1 MYVMVKQKGQT
12 LVEMIVVVGVIVLL
26 TTGIVA
32 GTTASLS
39 RTEALRVRSE
49 ALTHT
54 QTGIE
59 LARKIR
65 DDGWNAFWL
74 MGSAGGTVY
83 CVNSAG
89 VWSGAPC
96 GVNIDGIFTRSV
108 TLQTTSSPGE
118 PTMIVT
124 SNVIWGDIADPSN
137 DVQLKT
143 YLTQWK

>member
-1 MYVMVKQKGQT
+1 MVKQKGQT

-26 TTGIVA
+26 ATGIVA

-39 RTEALRVRSE
+39 RTETLKVRSE
-49 ALTHT
+49 ALTHA

-59 LARKIR
+59 LARGKR
-65 DDGWNAFWL
+65 DEGWNTFWL
-74 MGSAGGTVY
+74 MGSAGGIVY

-89 VWSGAPC
+89 VWSGEPC
-96 GVNIDGIFTRSV
+96 SVNIDNTFTRSV
-108 TLQTTSSPGE
+108 TLQTTSSPV

-124 SNVIWGDIADPSN
+124 SNVIWGDISNPSN
-137 DVQLKT
+137 AVKLRT